1 MAKNTSPKRVP
12 QRPLEP
18 PDVPKQPP
26 PDSSDTPHGAEQGP
40 RRRYVYPR
48 RTQPSTTRRTKTQLI
63 DREGQR
69 VPGEAEAEEQDRK
82 P

>member
-1 MAKNTSPKRVP
+1 MAKHTSPKTAP

-18 PDVPKQPP
+18 PDGPQQQPP
-26 PDSSDTPHGAEQGP
+26 KPSSTPDEAEQGQ
-40 RRRYVYPR
+40 RRYVYKR
-48 RTQPSTTRRTKTQLI
+48 RVQPSTTRRTKTRLI

-69 VPGEAEAEEQDRK
+69 VPGEAEAEEHERK